1 MPKCTL
7 YDKECDL
14 CGECD
19 DYCPYKHKLCDNCFE
34 CLEEPTED
42 YAKITI
48 DAILMDENEIKNREG
63 REELK
68 VYLSPYSLS
77 FTLPAA
83 ILRFSSLMAA

>member
-14 CGECD
+14 CVECD

-34 CLEEPTED
+34 CLDEPTED

-48 DAILMDENEIKNREG
+48 DAILMDENEIKKGKGE
-63 REELK
+63 K
-68 VYLSPYSLS
+68 S
-77 FTLPAA
+77 
-83 ILRFSSLMAA
+83 

>member
-48 DAILMDENEIKNREG
+48 DAILMDQKG
-63 REELK
+63 RERRTK
-68 VYLSPYSLS
+68 IYLSPYSLS

>member
-1 MPKCTL
+1 MPKCTR

-48 DAILMDENEIKNREG
+48 DAILMYEN
-63 REELK
+63 
-68 VYLSPYSLS
+68 
-77 FTLPAA
+77 
-83 ILRFSSLMAA
+83 

>member
-7 YDKECDL
+7 YDKDDKECDL

-34 CLEEPTED
+34 CLDEPTED

-48 DAILMDENEIKNREG
+48 DAILMDENEIKKGKGE
-63 REELK
+63 K
-68 VYLSPYSLS
+68 S
-77 FTLPAA
+77 
-83 ILRFSSLMAA
+83 